1 MASPSSQS
9 PAVGV
14 SSRALRKNEK
24 TTKGTRKRTAG
35 KAKRKAATSNE
46 RGDGLSDEVLRQAP
60 SDASAM
66 AALDASRP
74 LDLPTHHDR
83 PRVTADPDGHPRH
96 VRVLVIDVGG
106 TNVKVLATG
115 KTARR
120 ATPSG
125 PTLTPEK
132 MVKAVRALTQDW
144 AYDVVSLGYPGPVVR
159 GRIAANPV
167 HLGTGWVGYDFEK
180 AFGCP
185 VKILNDAAL
194 QALGSYQGGDM
205 LFLGLGT
212 GLGSALIAQG
222 HLHPL
227 ELAHLPYRKG
237 KTFEEFV
244 GKRGLKK
251 LGKKA
256 WRKAVVDVATRLM
269 AALQADELVLG
280 GGNAVLLKALPPRT
294 RLGENA
300 NAFKGGFR
308 LWGPPAPKETASP
321 PGARRKPPADA
332 RRAP

>member
-1 MASPSSQS
+1 MAARSSE
-9 PAVGV
+9 PPPGV
-14 SSRALRKNEK
+14 SSVQRRKE
-24 TTKGTRKRTAG
+24 RPTA
-35 KAKRKAATSNE
+35 T
-46 RGDGLSDEVLRQAP
+46 
-60 SDASAM
+60 DASAM
-66 AALDASRP
+66 AALDATRP
-74 LDLPTHHDR
+74 LDLPTHLDR
-83 PRVTADPDGHPRH
+83 PRVAAGPDGQPRH

-120 ATPSG
+120 AAPSG

-132 MVKAVRALTQDW
+132 MVKAVRTLSHDW
-144 AYDVVSLGYPGPVVR
+144 PYDVVSIGYPGPVVR
-159 GRIAANPV
+159 GRIAANPA
-167 HLGTGWVGYDFEK
+167 HLGGGWIGYDFEK

-185 VKILNDAAL
+185 VKVLNDAAL
-194 QALGSYQGGDM
+194 QALGSYQGGNM

-212 GLGSALIAQG
+212 GLGSALIADG

-237 KTFEEFV
+237 KTYEDFV

-256 WRKAVVDVATRLM
+256 WRKAVADVAVRLM
-269 AALQADELVLG
+269 AALQADDLVLG
-280 GGNAVLLKALPPRT
+280 GGNAVLLKALPPRA

-308 LWGPPAPKETASP
+308 LWGPPSPKDAARGADEKNSP
-321 PGARRKPPADA
+321 RGARRVAPKTAGRAAAVTGPRSGERQTPP
-332 RRAP
+332 RG